1 MSDPAAADP
10 KVAGVLKRP
19 FPEQVAFFR
28 AKLGK
33 MMPSAK
39 WDDVWK
45 GRHDQGFM
53 VAGAAKA
60 DLLSD
65 LAAAVDRVI
74 AEGGSIQSF
83 RKDFARIVERNGWD
97 YRGEFNWRTRV
108 IYTTNLSTSYA
119 AGRLAQL
126 REGGFEWWVYKHS
139 DSSLHPRPLH
149 VSWNG
154 LTLRADDPWWKAHYP
169 PNGWG
174 CRCRVVGVRRP
185 EDADRYGGKVRT
197 APDNGI
203 DPKTGE
209 PSGIDRGWGY
219 MPGDTVS
226 DAVRTMAAKTQQW
239 DYSLVKSYMQGVP
252 ESVRDRLATAYRS
265 LPSVA
270 DDVRR
275 YAQAALDGRDV
286 PPYRTMGLLT
296 SADAKTVGGLT
307 GARVDLFDYA
317 IDQYAPRHILTGHG
331 DAKSELARGQREVRV
346 EDYALLP
353 EMLNKP
359 DLVED
364 GGVNKAGRPVVRISK
379 EIGGEMRTAAFE
391 IRKKRRSL
399 ALQSMWIKAGAPP
412 R

>member
-185 EDADRYGGKVRT
+185 EDADRYGGEVRT

-239 DYSLVKSYMQGVP
+239 DYSLAKSYMQGVP
-252 ESVRDRLATAYRS
+252 ESVRDRLATSYRS
-265 LPSVA
+265 LPSVE

-275 YAQAALDGRDV
+275 YADRASKVAEVEVQ
-286 PPYRTMGLLT
+286 PYRTMGLLT
-296 SADAKTVGGLT
+296 SGDVSKVKELT
-307 GARVDLFDYA
+307 GVDVAGFDYA
-317 IDQYAPRHILTGHG
+317 LDKSSVRHILGGHG
-331 DAKSELARGQREVRV
+331 NEAAEVARGQLPVSPSDFSRLPR
-346 EDYALLP
+346 LLNAP
-353 EMLNKP
+353 DKMEAAGASRSTGHPLVKVSGEIDGEEMEA
-359 DLVED
+359 V
-364 GGVNKAGRPVVRISK
+364 
-379 EIGGEMRTAAFE
+379 FE
-391 IRKKRRSL
+391 LRGKRRMA
-399 ALQSMWIKAGAPP
+399 ALITFYKRG

>member
-1 MSDPAAADP
+1 
-10 KVAGVLKRP
+10 
-19 FPEQVAFFR
+19 
-28 AKLGK
+28 
-33 MMPSAK
+33 
-39 WDDVWK
+39 
-45 GRHDQGFM
+45 
-53 VAGAAKA
+53 
-60 DLLSD
+60 
-65 LAAAVDRVI
+65 
-74 AEGGSIQSF
+74 
-83 RKDFARIVERNGWD
+83 
-97 YRGEFNWRTRV
+97 
-108 IYTTNLSTSYA
+108 
-119 AGRLAQL
+119 
-126 REGGFEWWVYKHS
+126 
-139 DSSLHPRPLH
+139 

-174 CRCRVVGVRRP
+174 CQCRVVGVRRP

-239 DYSLVKSYMQGVP
+239 DYSLAKSYMQGVP

-364 GGVNKAGRPVVRISK
+364 GGVNKVGRKVVRISK
-379 EIGGEMRTAAFE
+379 EMDGETLTAAFE
-391 IRKKRRSL
+391 VRKKRRSL